1 MIRLVSDD
9 TFGQILITDCNPTR
23 LKRILDKAGGDYT
36 LFVSRRRRRDAGAGR
51 GGSIRRKARP
61 GMQLKTPQTP
71 PENASENATEDS
83 AKGAE
88 KERSVTRINRRKQP
102 MRRTKTMLM
111 GDLLEEFF
119 KRPYIAAKVAEGK
132 LPDTWREIVGDRA
145 ADVTTELRLEKHI
158 LYVRIQSS
166 VLRSELFY
174 QREALKEEI
183 NRRSGVRL
191 VNAVIIR

>member
-1 MIRLVSDD
+1 
-9 TFGQILITDCNPTR
+9 
-23 LKRILDKAGGDYT
+23 
-36 LFVSRRRRRDAGAGR
+36 
-51 GGSIRRKARP
+51 
-61 GMQLKTPQTP
+61 
-71 PENASENATEDS
+71 
-83 AKGAE
+83 
-88 KERSVTRINRRKQP
+88 

-191 VNAVIIR
+191 VNAVIIRVSPGSAKSIPYIIYMKKDASFSRSIFFSMAGRFHSPSPIRPGLI